1 MICLGE
7 SRFQEA
13 LVRAGQLHPRV
24 LRRRNSL
31 RYDSPSGWV
40 SIDIWQVSLHPKR
53 RNMSNKHTVDGRQLL
68 PPCVS
73 RCSGCNFSS
82 NPWPGSAAESTARI
96 PNHRPRAWPGQDI
109 SRGFDK
115 GAAEPKWI
123 MTSATSLLLLHVYF
137 SHDISSLSLVALA
150 SLVVLNGLNPKWFVP
165 PPQQPVL
172 PSAFDVPGL
181 FRSKTTAYM
190 LQKLPHFHSNFRL
203 PAQTMKAANN
213 TYDKVTCVSSMG
225 YFEWLFASCLKTEF
239 KHYQHKKR

>member
-1 MICLGE
+1 MFQSLICLGE

-24 LRRRNSL
+24 LRQRNSL

-40 SIDIWQVSLHPKR
+40 CIDIWQVSLHPKR
-53 RNMSNKHTVDGRQLL
+53 RNMSNKHTKDGRQFL

-137 SHDISSLSLVALA
+137 SHDTSLSLVVLA
-150 SLVVLNGLNPKWFVP
+150 CLVVLNGLNPKWFVP

-172 PSAFDVPGL
+172 PSTFDVPGL

-190 LQKLPHFHSNFRL
+190 L
-203 PAQTMKAANN
+203 
-213 TYDKVTCVSSMG
+213 
-225 YFEWLFASCLKTEF
+225 
-239 KHYQHKKR
+239 